1 MSVETG
7 MGNGP
12 ETGLRWGPP
21 VAGTR
26 SARRSAS
33 RRGFSARSFSDL
45 RGPSVCLRRDAL
57 FRRALLG
64 ADVVA
69 ILGAL
74 VMTVA
79 LSSRR
84 VPLHLTWE
92 SLVGV
97 PLLLVGAK
105 LLGLYDRDERAQR
118 RQLEQLR
125 RLVERRLAEH
135 RLVAI
140 V

>member
-7 MGNGP
+7 TGNGP
-12 ETGLRWGPP
+12 ETGLRWGGP
-21 VAGTR
+21 ATAAR
-26 SARRSAS
+26 SGRREAS
-33 RRGFSARSFSDL
+33 RRRLDIAAGL

-57 FRRALLG
+57 FRRSLLA

-74 VMTVA
+74 VLTVA

-105 LLGLYDRDERAQR
+105 LLGLYDRDET
-118 RQLEQLR
+118 LLR
-125 RLVERRLAEH
+125 KTTL
-135 RLVAI
+135 
-140 V
+140 